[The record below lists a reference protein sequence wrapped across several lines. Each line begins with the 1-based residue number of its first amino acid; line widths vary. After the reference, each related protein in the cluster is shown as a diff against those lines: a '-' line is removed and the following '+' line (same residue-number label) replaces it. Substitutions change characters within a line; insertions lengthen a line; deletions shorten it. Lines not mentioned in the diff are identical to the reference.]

1 VEIVRQRDPSPVG
14 ATTDGIRQTKEIAVK
29 IVHNIK
35 GIRID
40 WLKVAEAFGAANPYG
55 PIIGPDGTIYSPD
68 GRMLSTGVRGA
79 PVAPESDAAAAPVRH
94 NPRPALGVRIND
106 RAIAV

>member
-1 VEIVRQRDPSPVG
+1 MKIVR
-14 ATTDGIRQTKEIAVK
+14 
-29 IVHNIK
+29 NIK

-68 GRMLSTGVRGA
+68 GRMLSTGVASA
-79 PVAPESDAAAAPVRH
+79 PVPSESGAAPVRR
-94 NPRPALGVRIND
+94 NPRPALGIGID
-106 RAIAV
+106 ARAVAV